1 MADIVAQYLPQ
12 KKGPSMMVQIAV
24 LLVMTLA
31 AVGTGWFSGSL
42 LGGGVPHDATAAG
55 AAAAASPTTKVG
67 HDAGGTEK
75 AKDDKGKGDAAPA
88 VSSNP
93 LVVDLPPITTNLA
106 APSDTWLRMEA
117 SIQLDQPST
126 DPTFADTI
134 QQDLL
139 AFLRTVKLHQIEGA
153 SGFQHFKADLTERA
167 AIRSDGHVK
176 AVLIRTLLFE

>member
-1 MADIVAQYLPQ
+1 
-12 KKGPSMMVQIAV
+12 MMVQVAV

-42 LGGGVPHDATAAG
+42 LGGEVPHDAAAP
-55 AAAAASPTTKVG
+55 AAAAAGPAPKVG
-67 HDAGGTEK
+67 HEAAGGGK
-75 AKDDKGKGDAAPA
+75 AKDEKGKDEAAPA
-88 VSSNP
+88 ASSNP
-93 LVVDLPPITTNLA
+93 LVINLPPITTNLA
-106 APSDTWLRMEA
+106 APSDTWIRMEA
-117 SIQLDQPST
+117 SVQLDQPSA
-126 DPTFADTI
+126 DPTLADTI

-153 SGFQHFKADLTERA
+153 SGFQHLKADLAERA